1 VPNLFVRTENEI
13 FEETN
18 YLFLAGS
25 ILQIET
31 KHFAL
36 GHKLRTIA
44 TFLSFSKRYGSG
56 CKPEPAD
63 NRIIYYS
70 ERGETKKSLCI
81 SMKVCVPI

>member
-1 VPNLFVRTENEI
+1 MGRRLDKGKVYTMSIGVHVPNLFVRTENEI

-36 GHKLRTIA
+36 GHKLRAIA
-44 TFLSFSKRYGSG
+44 TFLSFSNVIVQAASQNQQKT
-56 CKPEPAD
+56 E
-63 NRIIYYS
+63 
-70 ERGETKKSLCI
+70 
-81 SMKVCVPI
+81 

>member
-1 VPNLFVRTENEI
+1 MSIGVHVPNLFVRTENEI

-56 CKPEPAD
+56 CKPEPAE
-63 NRIIYYS
+63 NRIIYY
-70 ERGETKKSLCI
+70 RVTKNVEKT
-81 SMKVCVPI
+81 K

>member
-1 VPNLFVRTENEI
+1 MSIGVHVPNLFVRTENEI

-56 CKPEPAD
+56 CKPEPPG
-63 NRIIYYS
+63 NRIIYY
-70 ERGETKKSLCI
+70 RVTKNVEKT
-81 SMKVCVPI
+81 K